1 MIPQSFIEEVQTKT
15 DIVEVI
21 SNYIPLK
28 KAGRNFKALCPFH
41 GEKTA
46 SFIVS
51 PQKQIFHCFGCNQGG
66 GVIQFLTL
74 IEKVSFPEAIE
85 ILAKRLGLVIP
96 YQKGE
101 SFKLKDTLYEATKKA
116 ADFYH
121 HNLKDET
128 NYKAVITYLNKRGI
142 EISAIDK
149 FLIGYAPAGSQL
161 LNYLRK
167 NGFTLEILEKA
178 SLITSSAGRY
188 RDLFQERIIFP
199 IVDIR
204 SRVIGFGARIYRD
217 ITGAP
222 KYINSLE
229 NPLYSKRDHLFG
241 LNFSKEEI
249 VKSDSVIVVEGY
261 LDMIMPFISGITN
274 IVASLGTALTYEQIS
289 LIKRYTSRVILAYDS
304 DSAGQ
309 AATLRSLDLLL
320 ESGLKVEVMNLP
332 KGHDPDSLIRQKGK
346 EYFRQ
351 ILEQRQ
357 DFFDYKLKNLST
369 KYDINSIDGKS
380 KIANEML
387 ISINKLDSEVQK
399 HEYIRKLSLALKIKE
414 EVIIAEFQRVFS
426 KDKDYHRRISS
437 AENLTSIGLAIDKE
451 PLPLTEK
458 ILLKFMLT
466 NPQAFNVMR
475 KNLKEEYFSSHL
487 AQKTISFFFDNY
499 SSQVSNPAQRLLSI
513 IDDKEVN
520 NFVSKIL
527 MDDDIPLDKNL
538 FKESLLKLRKKGVIQ
553 LKRKLKSQI
562 KDAET
567 KGDKKILA
575 ELLSEYGKIDKEVRN
590 G

>member
-15 DIVEVI
+15 DIVEII

-51 PQKQIFHCFGCNQGG
+51 PQKQIFHCFGCSQGG

-96 YQKGE
+96 YQQGE

-121 HNLKDET
+121 NNLKSDINHQAIL
-128 NYKAVITYLNKRGI
+128 NYLSKRGI
-142 EISAIDK
+142 EINAIDK

-167 NGFTLEILEKA
+167 NGFTLETLEKA
-178 SLITSSAGRY
+178 SLITSSGGRY

-199 IVDIR
+199 IIDIR
-204 SRVIGFGARIYRD
+204 SRVIGFGARIYREV
-217 ITGAP
+217 TGAP

-249 VKSDSVIVVEGY
+249 IKSDSVIVVEGY
-261 LDMIMPFISGITN
+261 LDMIMPFINGITN
-274 IVASLGTALTYEQIS
+274 IVASLGTALTNEQIC
-289 LIKRYTSRVILAYDS
+289 LIKRYASGVILAYDS

-309 AATLRSLDLLL
+309 TATLRSLDLLL
-320 ESGLKVEVMNLP
+320 ENGLRTEVMNLP

-351 ILEQRQ
+351 LLEQRQ
-357 DFFDYKLKNLST
+357 DFFDYKLKNLSN
-369 KYDINSIDGKS
+369 KYDINSIEGKS
-380 KIANEML
+380 KIANEMF
-387 ISINKLDSEVQK
+387 ISINKLSSEIQK
-399 HEYIRKLSLALKIKE
+399 HEYIRKLALVLKIKE

-426 KDKDYHRRISS
+426 KDKNYRRQVSHS
-437 AENLTSIGLAIDKE
+437 ESPTSNGLVIDKE

-466 NPQAFNVMR
+466 NPQAFNIMR

-499 SSQVSNPAQRLLSI
+499 SNQISNPAQRLLSTI
-513 IDDKEVN
+513 NDKEVN

-538 FKESLLKLRKKGVIQ
+538 FKESLLKLRKKGIVQ
-553 LKRKLKSQI
+553 LKRKLKDQI

-567 KGDKKILA
+567 KGDKKILT
-575 ELLSEYGKIDKEVRN
+575 ELLNEYGKIDKEVRN